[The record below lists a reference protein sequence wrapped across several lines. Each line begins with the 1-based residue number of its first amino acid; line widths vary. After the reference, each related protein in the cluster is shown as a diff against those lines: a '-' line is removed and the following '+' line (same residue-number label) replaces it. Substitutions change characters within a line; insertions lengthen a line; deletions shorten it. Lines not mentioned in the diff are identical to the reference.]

1 MPMRKAA
8 LPASG
13 QNKGRKS
20 RREGERERRGE
31 KIVREKRE
39 EERRRKTLSK
49 FNLHMNPI
57 DSPEDGKMV
66 WLE

>member
-13 QNKGRKS
+13 QKKGRKS
-20 RREGERERRGE
+20 RREGGRERRGE

-49 FNLHMNPI
+49 FNLHVNPI